1 MDDPGKENNKEGRLI
16 NMAITEEEKERRRK
30 EYEKNRNISLSDFDD
45 DYIQHVLSNRP
56 DPLDLIY
63 ERWINGE
70 ITSDE
75 VSKEVN
81 KYIHSF

>member
-1 MDDPGKENNKEGRLI
+1 
-16 NMAITEEEKERRRK
+16 MAITEVEKEKRRK
-30 EYEKNRNISLSDFDD
+30 EYETNRNICLSDFDD
-45 DYIQHVLSNRP
+45 DYIQKVLSNRP

-75 VSKEVN
+75 VSEEVN

>member
-1 MDDPGKENNKEGRLI
+1 MDDTRKENTEEGRLI

-45 DYIQHVLSNRP
+45 DYIRKVLSNRP

>member
-30 EYEKNRNISLSDFDD
+30 EYEKNRNICLSDYDD
-45 DYIQHVLSNRP
+45 DYIQQVLSNRP

-70 ITSDE
+70 ITFDE

>member
-30 EYEKNRNISLSDFDD
+30 EYETNRNICLSDFDD
-45 DYIQHVLSNRP
+45 DYIEKVLSNRP

-70 ITSDE
+70 ITFDE

>member
-1 MDDPGKENNKEGRLI
+1 
-16 NMAITEEEKERRRK
+16 MAITEVEKERRRK
-30 EYEKNRNISLSDFDD
+30 EYETNRNICLSDFDD
-45 DYIQHVLSNRP
+45 DYIQKALSNRP

-75 VSKEVN
+75 VSEEVN

>member
-1 MDDPGKENNKEGRLI
+1 MIQIRQNIFETNSSSVHT
-16 NMAITEEEKERRRK
+16 MTITD
-30 EYEKNRNISLSDFDD
+30 NDT
-45 DYIQHVLSNRP
+45 
-56 DPLDLIY
+56 Y

-75 VSKEVN
+75 VRKEVN

>member
-1 MDDPGKENNKEGRLI
+1 
-16 NMAITEEEKERRRK
+16 MAITEEEKERRRK

-45 DYIQHVLSNRP
+45 DYIQHVLSNRL

-75 VSKEVN
+75 LSKEVN
-81 KYIHSF
+81 KYIRSI

>member
-30 EYEKNRNISLSDFDD
+30 EYETNRNICLSDFDD
-45 DYIQHVLSNRP
+45 DYIERVLSNRP

-70 ITSDE
+70 ITLDE
-75 VSKEVN
+75 LSKEVN

>member
-45 DYIQHVLSNRP
+45 DYIEHVLSNRP

-75 VSKEVN
+75 LSKEVN

>member
-1 MDDPGKENNKEGRLI
+1 
-16 NMAITEEEKERRRK
+16 MAITEEEKERRRK

-45 DYIQHVLSNRP
+45 DYIQHVLSNRL

-75 VSKEVN
+75 LSKEVN
-81 KYIHSF
+81 QYIRSI

>member
-1 MDDPGKENNKEGRLI
+1 MDDTRKENNKEGRLI

-30 EYEKNRNISLSDFDD
+30 EYEKNRNICLSDYDD
-45 DYIQHVLSNRP
+45 DYIQQVLSNRP

-75 VSKEVN
+75 VRNEVN

>member
-1 MDDPGKENNKEGRLI
+1 
-16 NMAITEEEKERRRK
+16 MAITEEEKERRRK
-30 EYEKNRNISLSDFDD
+30 EYETNRNICLSDFDD
-45 DYIQHVLSNRP
+45 DYIQKALSNRP

-75 VSKEVN
+75 VSEEVN

>member
-45 DYIQHVLSNRP
+45 DYIQKVLSNRP

-75 VSKEVN
+75 LSKEVN